1 MKKVGVIVLCGN
13 KFKELFLTSYLKTI
27 PGYEHDLI
35 LVHRD
40 YLGVPDN
47 LENKNGGLILQNKII
62 NGEDVPHRA
71 FGAYR
76 HFFYKYRDDY
86 EYFVFISDDVIL
98 KRDFWLKAIVDCLD
112 SHEMIGFGASQI
124 FNGHKRYPH
133 ESHLRAPFWF
143 AKTKVLNKIDWQ
155 FTDDHDGEMKI
166 GDQCTAAGYVGVQVG
181 NKIDFAYDAT
191 EPYHITQLLE
201 QQFYPEMHPF
211 GKYHCDTPDIFYYCL
226 TRLPKERI
234 LEEVILSPYPH
245 IGEQNVFIDIEP
257 FHNLIYYPSLSIA
270 KKHFL
275 AKELPYNINVLCHLN

>member
-1 MKKVGVIVLCGN
+1 MKKVGVVVLCGN
-13 KFKELFLTSYLKTI
+13 RFEELFWRSYLKCI

-35 LVHRD
+35 IVHRD

-47 LENKNGGLILQNKII
+47 LENENGRLILQNKII

-86 EYFVFISDDVIL
+86 EYFVFISDDVVL
-98 KRDFWLKAIVDCLD
+98 KRDFWLKEIVDCFD

-155 FTDDHDGEMKI
+155 FDDDHDGEMKI
-166 GDQCTAAGYVGVQVG
+166 GDQCAATGYIGVQVG
-181 NKIDFAYDAT
+181 NKINLGYDVM

-201 QQFYPEMHPF
+201 QKYYPELHPF
-211 GKYHCDTPDIFYYCL
+211 GKINGDIFRKYFESMSN
-226 TRLPKERI
+226 KDI
-234 LEEVILSPYPH
+234 LEENITSPYSH
-245 IGEQNVFIDIEP
+245 INTQNVFIDIEP
-257 FHNLIYYPSLSIA
+257 FDGLIYLPSASEA
-270 KKHFL
+270 KKYNL
-275 AKELPYNINVLCHLN
+275 CKTLPYNINVLCPLK

>member
-13 KFKELFLTSYLKTI
+13 RFQELFWRSYLKCI
-27 PGYEHDLI
+27 AGYEHDLI
-35 LVHRD
+35 VVHRD

-47 LENKNGGLILQNKII
+47 LENENGNLILQNKII

-86 EYFVFISDDVIL
+86 EYFVFISDDVVL
-98 KRDFWLKAIVDCLD
+98 KRDFWLKAIVDCFD

-155 FTDDHDGEMKI
+155 FDDDHDGEMKI
-166 GDQCTAAGYVGVQVG
+166 GDQCAATGYIGVQVG
-181 NKIDFAYDAT
+181 NKINLGYDVM
-191 EPYHITQLLE
+191 EQYHITQLLE
-201 QQFYPEMHPF
+201 QKYYPEKHPF
-211 GKYHCDTPDIFYYCL
+211 GKYDDSDIFFYL
-226 TRLPKERI
+226 FTRLNEKTI
-234 LEEVILSPYPH
+234 LEENITSPYPH
-245 IGEQNVFIDIEP
+245 INTQNTFIDIEP
-257 FHNLIYYPSLSIA
+257 FNGLIYLPSVSES
-270 KKHFL
+270 KKYNL
-275 AKELPYNINVLCHLN
+275 CKTLPYNINVLCPLK